1 MNSQTQA
8 ERIAEE
14 AKANMAEIKFWFES
28 GDFAGVAVLG
38 ADNVFDCYSR
48 SDIFL
53 GRKSSLPGCRDLIIG
68 Y

>member
-1 MNSQTQA
+1 MSGQTQA

-14 AKANMAEIKFWFES
+14 AEANTAEAEFWFES
-28 GDFAGVAVLG
+28 GEYAGTAVRG
-38 ADNVFDCYSR
+38 ADGVFDCYSR

-53 GRKSSLPGCRDLIIG
+53 GRHSSLAGCRDLIIG

>member
-1 MNSQTQA
+1 MSGQTQA

-14 AKANMAEIKFWFES
+14 AEANMAEAKFWFES
-28 GDFAGVAVLG
+28 GDYAGIAVRG
-38 ADNVFDCYSR
+38 ADGVYECYSR

-53 GRKSSLPGCRDLIIG
+53 GRHSSLMGCRELIIG